1 MASNPIEH
9 ENIKVNLKT
18 YNNILRKNIRAA
30 KVHFYHSQFDKL
42 KNNLSK
48 TWSAINN
55 LLNRNNTKSS
65 LPDYII
71 DNNNTI
77 TDPLDIANR
86 LNDFFTNVGPNLA
99 NEIIYDGQKKYSDY
113 IGLPFDK
120 NFKFQE
126 IDETYPK
133 HVINTLPNKSSCGY
147 DNLSTIKAPTRW
159 HCVTLQ
165 VQAFVQP

>member
-9 ENIKVNLKT
+9 EKVNLKT
-18 YNNILRKNIRAA
+18 YNNILRKNICAA
-30 KVHFYHSQFDKL
+30 KVHFYHSQFDKS

-86 LNDFFTNVGPNLA
+86 FNDFFTNVGPNLA
-99 NEIIYDGQKKYSDY
+99 NEFIYAGQKKYSDY

-126 IDETYPK
+126 IDETYILNMSLALYQ
-133 HVINTLPNKSSCGY
+133 INQAVGMTTY
-147 DNLSTIKAPTRW
+147 
-159 HCVTLQ
+159 LQ
-165 VQAFVQP
+165 KC